1 MERKK
6 YALIADGSS
15 DKCLI
20 PVIDFLLQKYFPNL
34 IFEGEW
40 ADLTFLPKPPSTLPQ
55 KIERTI
61 EYYEPDWIFIHR
73 DAEREDN
80 PLQKRSDEIERAVG
94 AVTSFGSKPCIK
106 IIPIRMTE
114 AWLLIDESA
123 IRKAAN
129 NPNGTAEIALPSIR
143 KLEELSDPKTLLF
156 DLLKK
161 ASGLSGRKL
170 DKLNLFKAR
179 YLVAEHIRDYGRL
192 GTLSSFQ
199 YVENQFIALN
209 GSAAN

>member
-15 DKCLI
+15 DRCLI

-34 IFEGEW
+34 IFEGET
-40 ADLTFLPKPPSTLPQ
+40 ADFSFLRERPTTLSQ

-61 EYYEPDWIFIHR
+61 EFYEPDWIFIHR
-73 DAEREDN
+73 DAEKEDN

-94 AVTSFGSKPCIK
+94 EVTSFGSKPYIK

-114 AWLLIDESA
+114 AWLLIDENA

-129 NPNGTAEIALPSIR
+129 NPNGTAEITLPGIR
-143 KLEELSDPKTLLF
+143 KLEDLADPKTLLF
-156 DLLKK
+156 DLLKR

-179 YLVAEHIRDYGRL
+179 YLVAEHVGDYSL
-192 GTLSSFQ
+192 LATLPSFQ
-199 YVENQFIALN
+199 YLELQLKKYV
-209 GSAAN
+209 SK